1 MLINI
6 GLINFNPLKKFISKY
21 KSFQHIF
28 KLFKCFDDYFINYV
42 KYYKCAYFLLNFLV
56 LYITLHNFF
65 VPF

>member
-42 KYYKCAYFLLNFLV
+42 KYYKCAYF
-56 LYITLHNFF
+56 Y
-65 VPF
+65 